1 MRNMHTKP
9 SDVERE
15 MRAQT
20 LRSTG
25 PVARAQSTQT
35 DIERAEGEGLRA
47 AQPPLG
53 AASERHLA
61 RHRALTGRVMAF
73 DLGGE
78 STRLSIAS
86 GARHTTRTLA
96 KLDAM
101 RLALMKLESGSAIL
115 EHRSA
120 HQISIH
126 VLSGHVVLNVEG
138 RPLDMPTG
146 HVVVLERGVAHDIVA
161 KEASSVLLTVS
172 APSV

>member
-1 MRNMHTKP
+1 MQTKP
-9 SDVERE
+9 SDVERK

-20 LRSTG
+20 ARNAV
-25 PVARAQSTQT
+25 PVGRAQSTQS
-35 DIERAEGEGLRA
+35 DIERAEGEGLHA
-47 AQPPLG
+47 AAEPPLG
-53 AASERHLA
+53 ADAERHLA
-61 RHRALTGRVMAF
+61 RNRALTRRVMAF
-73 DLGGE
+73 DLVAE
-78 STRLSIAS
+78 STRLSIAP
-86 GARHTTRTLA
+86 GARHTTGTLA

-115 EHRSA
+115 EHQST

-138 RPLDMPTG
+138 LPVDMPAG

-172 APSV
+172 ATAA

>member
-1 MRNMHTKP
+1 MHTKP
-9 SDVERE
+9 SDIERNAG
-15 MRAQT
+15 AQT
-20 LRSTG
+20 ARNTAA
-25 PVARAQSTQT
+25 VTRAQSTQR

-47 AQPPLG
+47 PQPPLG
-53 AASERHLA
+53 ADRERHLA

-73 DLGGE
+73 DLLAE
-78 STRLSIAS
+78 SSRLSIAP

-101 RLALMKLESGSAIL
+101 RVALMKLESGSAIL
-115 EHRSA
+115 EHQST

-138 RPLDMPTG
+138 LPVDMPTG

-172 APSV
+172 APVV